1 MTPFISLIDT
11 IITISTGCG
20 CQQKE
25 FSMTNRLR
33 HYWHLLRESLW
44 FIPGLML
51 IGSFLLAY
59 GLVEFDANTYWQGQ
73 KEFPLL
79 FGIGA
84 EGSRGMLSAIAGS
97 MLTVAT
103 LSFSLTLST
112 IAQVSSQYS
121 PRVLRNFMR
130 DQLNQ
135 LVMGYFVGVF
145 SYCLIVLG
153 TIRGTD
159 EQKFVPATAVL
170 VGLVLAL
177 GGVVALIFFIHHIA
191 ESMQSGT
198 IVQSTTNETLEAI
211 DNLFPSN
218 VGESV
223 GSPEE
228 MKAVQQYIDEAT
240 GWHPVIAKRW
250 GYLQHFDTDQLLNW
264 ATRHRV
270 IVRIEQRLGNFI
282 AQDDVLFSV
291 RTDVTR
297 PDVSKPDWPED
308 LLDYVDIGRHRS
320 VEQDV
325 SFGIQQLVDITL
337 KALSSG
343 INDPTTAIMG
353 IDHLGAICERLAKRT
368 FPERLRSDGQHFR
381 VQTQP
386 ASFEDFI
393 RLSFDLTRVNAKG
406 DHAVLRRLLRAL
418 VLIGNHVNTKAR
430 LPVIREQIAL
440 LMDQADNTLATSYE
454 KQQVWLL
461 HQELKQEWF

>member
-1 MTPFISLIDT
+1 
-11 IITISTGCG
+11 
-20 CQQKE
+20 
-25 FSMTNRLR
+25 
-33 HYWHLLRESLW
+33 
-44 FIPGLML
+44 ML
-51 IGSFLLAY
+51 VGSFLLAY
-59 GLVEFDANTYWQGQ
+59 GLVEFDANTSWKGQ
-73 KEFPLL
+73 QEFPLL

-84 EGSRGMLSAIAGS
+84 EGSRGVLSAIAGS

-130 DQLNQ
+130 DHLNQ

-170 VGLVLAL
+170 AGLVLAL
-177 GGVVALIFFIHHIA
+177 GGVIALIFFIHHIA

-211 DNLFPSN
+211 ENLFPSN
-218 VGESV
+218 VGEPV
-223 GSPEE
+223 GSP
-228 MKAVQQYIDEAT
+228 DELAAAQRYFSENT
-240 GWHPVIAKRW
+240 GWHPVFSSRW
-250 GYLQHFDTDQLLNW
+250 GYLQHIDTDQLLDW
-264 ATRHRV
+264 ATQHRV
-270 IVRIEQRLGNFI
+270 VVRMEQKLGSFI
-282 AQDDVLFSV
+282 AQDSILFSI
-291 RTDVTR
+291 RTDATR
-297 PDVSKPDWPED
+297 SDASKPDWPTD

-337 KALSSG
+337 RALSSG
-343 INDPTTAIMG
+343 INDTTTAIMG
-353 IDHLGAICERLAKRT
+353 IDHLGTICEQLAKRT
-368 FPERLRSDGQHFR
+368 FPERLRSDGDHFR
-381 VQTQP
+381 VQTRP

-393 RLSFDLTRVNAKG
+393 RLSFDLPRVNAKG

-418 VLIGNHVNTKAR
+418 VSIGNHVNTEKR
-430 LPVIREQIAL
+430 LSVIREQIDL
-440 LMDQADNTLATSYE
+440 LLDQADKTLATPYE

-461 HQELKQEWF
+461 HQELKQDWFSTNSPLADSE